1 MARWWHARN
10 QSAGSTDR
18 DSRWPGLPGPADHGD
33 LAAPAAGGW
42 HESSWDLRRG
52 LSVIEGPL
60 PDDLPLVWLGGFAE
74 GQRAGAV

>member
-1 MARWWHARN
+1 MASWWHART
-10 QSAGSTDR
+10 QSAGSLDR
-18 DSRWPGLPGPADHGD
+18 DSRLPAPAGHDA

-42 HESSWDLRRG
+42 HESSWDLMRG